1 MPTIERKTTQQT
13 ETYLYRPVAK
23 APDAVPLAW
32 VYPAPYNIALSS
44 LGYLSLF
51 RQMDENPAIH
61 PVRIYTDTLSSHS
74 PREFVLA
81 GMSFS
86 FEMDILGILDI
97 FAAWQLPPY
106 SKDRDENHPL
116 LFAGG
121 PVAMTNPEP
130 CAEFFDFFVIGDGE
144 EVLAEIVACYRRYRE
159 LDRTSLLRKL
169 AVEVSGVYVPSLY
182 EIDYETPDGPV
193 KSITPKFAD
202 TPPVVQKRTTQTLDD
217 FTIYSP
223 ILSNDT
229 VFENRFLV
237 EVMRGCAHRCRFC
250 LASYSVLPARGPGLD
265 PLIARI
271 EEGLKY
277 TNKLG
282 LLGALVSNH
291 PQFPELC
298 DYLNTKEGVHVS
310 SSSLRADT
318 LTLSIAQMFKKGG
331 QNQITIAVETG
342 SDRLKRRINKNLKN
356 EEVIRAAGFAAE
368 AGLKGLKLYGM
379 VGLPDEA
386 EDDVVQLAQLMKDI
400 KKAHPRLKLSLTVS
414 SFVPK
419 AATPFQW
426 QPRLD
431 NKTIEARQQLLKK
444 ALLKTA
450 DVRPTSPGWDFV
462 QAVLSRGDRRLA
474 PLLLRYHQLGGSKGA
489 LNRAYKELKGEGL
502 ALPAL
507 DHYANAVRPEAET
520 LPWDALHLGVDKAI
534 LYKEGL
540 PPSGWLD
547 ICKGS
552 G

>member
-1 MPTIERKTTQQT
+1 MPILQDKTKPQT
-13 ETYLYRPVAK
+13 EIYLYNTVAK
-23 APDAVPLAW
+23 SPQAVPLAW

-51 RQMDENPAIH
+51 RQMDENPNIN
-61 PVRIYTDTLSSHS
+61 PTRVYTDTLAQNN
-74 PREFVLA
+74 PQAFELM

-86 FEMDILGILDI
+86 FEMDILGILDV
-97 FAAWQLPPY
+97 FAAWKLPVY
-106 SKDRDENHPL
+106 ARDRDENYPL

-130 CAEFFDFFVIGDGE
+130 YAGFFDFFVIGDGE
-144 EVLAEIVACYRRYRE
+144 EVLTEIAECYRRYQHE
-159 LDRTSLLRKL
+159 DKTTQLRCL
-169 AVEVSGVYVPSLY
+169 AKEVQGVYVPSLY
-182 EIDYETPDGPV
+182 EIEYTSPDGPV
-193 KSITPKFAD
+193 KSITPKYDD
-202 TPPVVQKRTTQTLDD
+202 TPILVKKRTTQTLDD
-217 FTIYSP
+217 FMVYSP

-250 LASYSVLPARGPGLD
+250 LASYSVLPARGPALE

-271 EEGLKY
+271 ETGLQY
-277 TNKLG
+277 TNKIG

-291 PQFPELC
+291 PRFPELC

-318 LTLSIAQMFKKGG
+318 LTLEIARMFKKGG

-356 EEVIRAAGFAAE
+356 EEVLRAAAHTAA

-379 VGLPDEA
+379 VGLPDEVI
-386 EDDVVQLAQLMKDI
+386 DDVEALAELTKQI
-400 KKAHPRLKLSLTVS
+400 KAENPRLKLSLTVS

-431 NKTIEARQQLLKK
+431 NKQIKQRQDYLNK
-444 ALLKTA
+444 ALLKIA
-450 DVRPTSPGWDFV
+450 DVRPTSPGWDFI

-474 PLLLRYHQLGGSKGA
+474 PLLLRYHALGGSKGA
-489 LNRAYKELKGEGL
+489 LNRAYKELKEEGVL
-502 ALPAL
+502 LPTL
-507 DHYANAVRPEAET
+507 DWYANGERGELET
-520 LPWDALHLGVDKAI
+520 LPWELLALGVEKSI

-540 PPSGWLD
+540 PPPGF
-547 ICKGS
+547 
-552 G
+552 